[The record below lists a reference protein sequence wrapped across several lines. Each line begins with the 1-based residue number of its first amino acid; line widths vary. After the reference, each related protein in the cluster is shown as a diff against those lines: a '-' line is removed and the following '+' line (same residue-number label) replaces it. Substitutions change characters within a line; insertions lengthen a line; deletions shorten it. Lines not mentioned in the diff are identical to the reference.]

1 MNLRTDLWAYA
12 LMRRVTLAGGAATV
26 ARKGDLT
33 GGSVLVKTYDPK
45 TRTSRL
51 YARAM
56 RGDGESV
63 WMRPIS
69 DESDEAIEA
78 YVIRATRI
86 DPDVW
91 VIELETPDAASFFTE
106 PVEER

>member
-45 TRTSRL
+45 TRAVRL
-51 YARAM
+51 YTRAM

-69 DESDEAIEA
+69 EETEETIEA
-78 YVIRATRI
+78 YVTRAARI

-91 VIELETPDAASFFTE
+91 VIEIESPDAAAFFTE